1 MKIESNST
9 VKIHFELRLK
19 DGSIAEDTRQI
30 GQPMQFTMGDEAF
43 SDKMEEELLGLA
55 VGERKK
61 IMLLPAD
68 AFGDTHPANI
78 YEFPKSRFTGLD
90 EPLEE
95 GLIIAFTQQNGV
107 ELPGTVRAVSDT
119 EVTIDFNHPLAVHVV
134 LFDVEIVEIVEIS
147 A

>member
-30 GQPMQFTMGDEAF
+30 GQPMQFTMGDETF

-78 YEFPKSRFTGLD
+78 YEFPKSRFTDLA

-119 EVTIDFNHPLAVHVV
+119 EVTIDFNHPLAGHVV
-134 LFDVEIVEIVEIS
+134 LFDVEIVEIS